1 MGLKIN
7 GQVGP
12 RVIADGAETE
22 IRLDRSGA
30 QVVTAAHGRYA
41 EASMRSVVYGAAT
54 AAAGVAPGTAL
65 STTPPFS
72 LWNPTGSGVVLSVLR
87 TSMGY
92 VSGTLGAGTIVYG
105 FVPAQTTLPS
115 GGSELTTFATNISAA
130 RARGRV
136 LQGSTH
142 VAAGTIAG
150 PAFCIQPTLATAP
163 AAGGFVPLAPA
174 IDDVAGLWTVQPGSA
189 LILQGVAAAGTSP
202 LVSFGC
208 MWEEIPLPNAS
219 A

>member
-12 RVIADGAETE
+12 RIIADGAENE

-30 QVVTAAHGRYA
+30 QVVTNAHGRYA
-41 EASMRSVVYGAAT
+41 EASLRSVVYGAAT
-54 AAAGVAPGTAL
+54 AAAGVAPGVAL
-65 STTPPFS
+65 STAPPFC
-72 LWNPTGSGVVLSVLR
+72 LWNPFGSGVVLSLLR

-92 VSGTLGAGTIVYG
+92 VSGTLGAGTIVYA
-105 FVPAQTTLPS
+105 FVPSQTTAPT
-115 GGSELTTFATNISAA
+115 GGTELTAFATNVSAA
-130 RARGRV
+130 RPRARAY
-136 LQGSTH
+136 QGSTV

-150 PAFCIQPTLATAP
+150 PAFCLQPTLATAP

-189 LILQGVAAAGTSP
+189 LVLQGVAAAGTSP
-202 LVSFGC
+202 LVLFGAI
-208 MWEEIPLPNAS
+208 WEEIPLPNAS